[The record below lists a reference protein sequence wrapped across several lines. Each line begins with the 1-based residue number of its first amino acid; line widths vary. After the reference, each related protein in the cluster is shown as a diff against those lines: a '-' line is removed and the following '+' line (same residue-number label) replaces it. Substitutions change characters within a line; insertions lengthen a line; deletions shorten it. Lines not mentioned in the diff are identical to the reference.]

1 MGFFQEFKAF
11 ALKGNVI
18 DMAVGIV
25 VGVAFN
31 KIVNSLVNDV
41 IMPPL
46 GMLLGKVDFKDLRVV
61 LKDVDSAVVGEA
73 GEVSLRY
80 GAFINSIIEFLI
92 VALSVFVV
100 VKVMNKLMAM
110 RPAFLSGR
118 EQSASATK

>member
-1 MGFFQEFKAF
+1 MGFLAEFKAF

-25 VGVAFN
+25 VGGAFN

-61 LKDVDSAVVGEA
+61 LKDVDPLVAGEA

-80 GAFINSIIEFLI
+80 GMFINSIIEFLI
-92 VALSVFVV
+92 GALSVFVV

-110 RPAFLSGR
+110 RPSFG
-118 EQSASATK
+118 TKTA

>member
-1 MGFFQEFKAF
+1 MAFWKDFKDF

-46 GMLLGKVDFKDLRVV
+46 GMLLGQVDFKDLRVV
-61 LKDVDSAVVGEA
+61 LKDVDTLAVGET
-73 GEVSLRY
+73 GEVALRY
-80 GAFINSIIEFLI
+80 GMFINSIIEFVI

-100 VKVMNKLMAM
+100 VKVMNKMM
-110 RPAFLSGR
+110 RFRPGAG
-118 EQSASATK
+118 AKTA

>member
-1 MGFFQEFKAF
+1 MGFFAEFKAF

-61 LKDVDSAVVGEA
+61 LHDVNPETVGEA

-80 GAFINSIIEFLI
+80 GMFINAIIEFLI
-92 VALSVFVV
+92 IALSVFVV

-110 RPAFLSGR
+110 RPPFLPGHG
-118 EQSASATK
+118 QTASAK